1 MKVLQRFIF
10 LLLTLTSLF
19 LLLTL
24 TTLHAQSFYVLSGVD
39 SYDAIVANMSPKTA
53 KYSAD
58 IKSLMQSMSKE
69 IGVNIEGHPSRVL
82 VFVISDVSMGD
93 TVGLKVDLQLG
104 EYVLRKGHAQAVFG
118 VTYEDTKLIAP
129 DFKDEDDVDDQLADS
144 VEEMLEKF
152 KLQYQEDNKK
162 LSEGKKSVT
171 HETFASVMGYETNYK
186 TALSLAKKAG
196 KPLLLFMTTSY
207 CPWCRKL
214 ENRILSQEDI
224 DKTIKER
231 YTTVTLNLDKDS
243 YPEQF
248 AKTRFTPIIYIVN
261 STTEKIEHKFVG
273 YSARDE
279 FLHLLK

>member
-1 MKVLQRFIF
+1 MK
-10 LLLTLTSLF
+10 LLLLSLLTSA
-19 LLLTL
+19 TL
-24 TTLHAQSFYVLSGVD
+24 YAQSFYVLSGVD

-104 EYVLRKGHAQAVFG
+104 EYVLRKGQDQAVFG

-129 DFKDEDDVDDQLADS
+129 DFKDEDDVDDQLADT

-152 KLQYQEDNKK
+152 KLQFQEDNKK
-162 LSEGKKSVT
+162 LSKDKKSVT
-171 HETFASVMGYETNYK
+171 HETFASDMGYGTNYK
-186 TALSLAKKAG
+186 KALEKAKKAG
-196 KPLLLFMTTSY
+196 KPLMLFMTTSY

-214 ENRILSQEDI
+214 ENRILSQKDI
-224 DKTIKER
+224 DKTVKEK
-231 YTTVTLNLDKDS
+231 YIPITLNLDKDS
-243 YPEQF
+243 YPEPF

-261 STTEKIEHKFVG
+261 STTEQIEHKFVG